1 MRDDRM
7 DVSRRGR
14 EAKRDRRLAWW
25 LAHLYPPSFR
35 RAVGL
40 ALVDAL
46 DDRMRARRAAGG
58 SALGARLPAI
68 ADTVRNAAAA
78 WAELRRESGSRGSST
93 ELRATASA
101 SNGRECNDE
110 TAKGRTVV
118 DKLMQDVRYAL
129 RLWRRRPGFA
139 IVAILTLAL
148 GIGANTAMFTIVHA
162 VLLRPLPY
170 EHADRLASVWG
181 RTAAYPRGLV
191 SYREYRELRKESGTF
206 EAAAL
211 FLSQS
216 VNLTG
221 VDEPQRL
228 VGSFVT
234 GSFFDTLG
242 LKAER
247 GRLFTEAESAPG
259 TAKPVVVITH
269 QTWQRRFNGD
279 AGAIGTTLTLNG
291 TLVTI
296 VGVMAP
302 PFDPRV
308 VPNAGYY
315 ISADLFLPAALYPA
329 PRGLEASGPVMLAVA
344 RLAPGIGIA
353 RATADLDVIRRRL
366 LADDPLPQA
375 DRTLVAEAAQE
386 TVAGASRPALLLLS
400 AAVGVVLLIACVNVS
415 QLLLAR
421 AVDREREIALRAALG
436 ASRATVARQLTV
448 EAALL
453 AFVSA
458 AAGLIVGRGALASL
472 AWLRPPSTVPIPTDL
487 PLNAAVLLFSGGVA
501 VLVSMLCAVVPALRT
516 ARPDLARVLQ
526 AGFRRASGGGRRTR
540 EVFMVVEMAL
550 SVALVA
556 VSALLIQSLLAV
568 QRAPLGFDSSNVL
581 TLEFRL
587 PLTKYPKPDDIA
599 RFFSAAIERVR
610 AVPGIESAALVRA
623 VPFSGNGGMIGYAIE
638 GRPAVD
644 PAALPQARFQ
654 LVTPDYFRTMRIQ
667 LLRGRDF
674 TDRDDLQ
681 SPLVALINETFARR
695 EFPGEDPIGRRMTT
709 PQTRTPITIV
719 GIVADAKHYQ
729 PTEPPAA
736 QLYAAHYQV
745 PQIFS
750 SLVARTRGPATSV
763 ANDVRK
769 AIWSVDRDQPVWGV
783 NPLEDI
789 VARTQG
795 QWRFLALLLG
805 VFAGVA
811 LMLAGVGI
819 YGVTAYGVTQRTH
832 EIGIRLALGA
842 SGDRVLREV
851 VGRSARLTLAG
862 AAIGG
867 VAAVSLA
874 RLASA
879 MLVGVRPTDPAAL
892 AAAVLTLTAVSLAA
906 CYIPARR
913 ASRVDPVVALAEE

>member
-1 MRDDRM
+1 
-7 DVSRRGR
+7 V
-14 EAKRDRRLAWW
+14 RDRRLAWW
-25 LAHLYPPSFR
+25 LVRLYPPRFR
-35 RAVGL
+35 RDVGL

-46 DDRMRARRAAGG
+46 EDQMGARRASGA
-58 SALGARLPAI
+58 SSLGARLPAI
-68 ADTVRNAAAA
+68 ADTVGNAFAA
-78 WAELRRESGSRGSST
+78 WIDSAGSGAAKPPRP
-93 ELRATASA
+93 
-101 SNGRECNDE
+101 
-110 TAKGRTVV
+110 KGRTVL
-118 DKLMQDVRYAL
+118 DKLLQDVRYAL

-139 IVAILTLAL
+139 LVAIATLAL

-170 EHADRLASVWG
+170 DHADRLASVWG
-181 RTAAYPRGLV
+181 RTPTYPRGLL
-191 SYREYRELRKESGTF
+191 SYREYRELRNKPGTF
-206 EAAAL
+206 EAVGL
-211 FLSQS
+211 YFPQS

-221 VDEPQRL
+221 ADEPQRL

-242 LKAER
+242 LNAER

-259 TAKPVVVITH
+259 TVKPIVVITH

-279 AGAIGTTLTLNG
+279 DGAIGTTLTLNG
-291 TLVTI
+291 TPVTI

-308 VPNAGYY
+308 VPDAGYF
-315 ISADLFLPAALYPA
+315 IGADLFLPAALFPA
-329 PRGLEASGPVMLAVA
+329 PRGLEAAGPVMLGIA
-344 RLAPGIGIA
+344 RLAPAVAIA
-353 RATADLDVIRRRL
+353 RANADLDVIRRRL
-366 LADDPLPQA
+366 LADDPQPQA

-386 TVAGASRPALLLLS
+386 TVAGASRPALLLLF

-453 AFVSA
+453 AFASA
-458 AAGLIVGRGALASL
+458 AAGLLVGRGALASL
-472 AWLRPPSTVPIPTDL
+472 AWLRPPSTVPIPVDM

-501 VLVSMLCAVVPALRT
+501 VLVSLLCALVPALRT
-516 ARPDLARVLQ
+516 ARPNLARVLQ
-526 AGFRRASGGGRRTR
+526 AGFRRASAGGRRTR
-540 EVFMVVEMAL
+540 DVFMVVEMAL

-556 VSALLIQSLLAV
+556 VSALLIESLLAV
-568 QRAPLGFDSSNVL
+568 QRAPLGFDPSNVL

-587 PLTKYPKPDDIA
+587 PPTKYPKPDDIA
-599 RFFSAAIERVR
+599 RFFRAAIERVR
-610 AVPGIESAALVRA
+610 AVPGVESAALVRA
-623 VPFSGNGGMIGYAIE
+623 VPFSNNGGTIGYAIE
-638 GRPAVD
+638 GRPSVD
-644 PAALPQARFQ
+644 AASLPQARLH

-681 SPLVALINETFARR
+681 SPLVAVINETFARR
-695 EFPGEDPIGRRMTT
+695 EFPGQDPIGRRLTT
-709 PQTRTPITIV
+709 PQTPTPITIV
-719 GIVADAKHYQ
+719 GIVSDAKHYQ
-729 PTEPPAA
+729 PTEPAA
-736 QLYAAHYQV
+736 PQLYAAHYQV
-745 PQIFS
+745 PLIFC
-750 SLVARTRGPATSV
+750 SLVARTRGPAMSV

-783 NPLEDI
+783 LALEDI
-789 VARTQG
+789 VARRQG

-805 VFAGVA
+805 IFAGVA
-811 LMLAGVGI
+811 LLLAGVGI
-819 YGVTAYGVTQRTH
+819 YGVTAYGVAQQTH

-842 SGDRVLREV
+842 SGERVLREV
-851 VGRSARLTLAG
+851 VGRGARLTLAG
-862 AAIGG
+862 AAVGG
-867 VAAVSLA
+867 VAAIALA